1 MSWLAAQGYDW
12 TCVHRGKRP
21 LPPEREPDSTLT
33 TQAGHAVWVWQLQQ
47 KKQETLLYAV
57 SEARKHKEEQI
68 LQRRRTLLEA
78 ALTSLHDGLQ
88 KPYRTKRYQK
98 VVEQVGRIKERYA
111 RVSHQYKVTV
121 VEGSGPHAKAVTFA
135 RKPQWEEADGALGGY
150 VLRTSQTGWDLKH
163 IVATY
168 WRLSEVGGHLPLV
181 EVGTGDAAAIPQQ
194 GRTHRSAH
202 QYSRI
207 CLSRGAPDP
216 DTLEDAGHP
225 HQLEAASPAAER
237 LAPGD
242 DDPQGHPRP
251 GDGQRAGRAPK
262 GRAGS
267 DSADLRRHAQP
278 ASAALRATG
287 LRRATDRRK
296 VVPTRREYTLF
307 VYVES

>member
-12 TCVHRGKRP
+12 ICVHRGKRP

-78 ALTSLHDGLQ
+78 ALTLLHDGLQ

-111 RVSHQYKVTV
+111 RVSHQYEVTV
-121 VEGSGPHAKAVTFA
+121 AEGSGPHAKAVTFA

-202 QYSRI
+202 SIAVYAYHAVHLIRTRLKAQGIHTSWKQLRPQLSAWHRVMTTLKDTQGPVMANVQDERPRAERAQIARI
-207 CLSRGAPDP
+207 CGVTPSLHR
-216 DTLEDAGHP
+216 
-225 HQLEAASPAAER
+225 
-237 LAPGD
+237 
-242 DDPQGHPRP
+242 
-251 GDGQRAGRAPK
+251 QR
-262 GRAGS
+262 
-267 DSADLRRHAQP
+267 
-278 ASAALRATG
+278 
-287 LRRATDRRK
+287 
-296 VVPTRREYTLF
+296 
-307 VYVES
+307 YVRQD